1 MHPEKPE
8 FESQPDPVLN
18 TVNVLYVKVSILY
31 VEFTNCTVS
40 TVHIGKIIIVMY
52 FYAWGP
58 VLWIRIRRIRMLT
71 KEFNKLCKKAIQL

>member
-40 TVHIGKIIIVMY
+40 TVRIGKIIIVMY
-52 FYAWGP
+52 
-58 VLWIRIRRIRMLT
+58 I
-71 KEFNKLCKKAIQL
+71 